1 MHSPIGSGGLLAG
14 VVLESM
20 ALLKPAPR
28 TAIVLALLWCCA
40 LIGFAASDN
49 YPVALALLFAAGF
62 LELTFNA
69 MAQTL
74 VQLNA
79 HEEIR
84 GRTLGLFNMASL
96 RLRAFSGVTVGLI
109 GSLIGVH
116 WSLAL
121 SALVLVA
128 ITCVLLWVGQGPA
141 GSDGS
146 CNQVGQSWRKR
157 GGPPA
162 EQLGCTS
169 SRRGTWRSRNEK
181 PLDAFDDRTQ
191 LITRNLDRFKE
202 PGPSRGMGGY

>member
-1 MHSPIGSGGLLAG
+1 MLFAADAAGGLLAG
-14 VVLESM
+14 VVLERM

-49 YPVALALLFAAGF
+49 YQVALALLFAAGF

-69 MAQTL
+69 MVQTL

-84 GRTLGLFNMASL
+84 GRTLGLFKMASL
-96 RLRAFSGVTVGLI
+96 GLRAFSAVTVGLI

-146 CNQVGQSWRKR
+146 CNQGRSEL
-157 GGPPA
+157 A
-162 EQLGCTS
+162 EKGRTS
-169 SRRGTWRSRNEK
+169 GRRTWMHIFEEGD
-181 PLDAFDDRTQ
+181 LA
-191 LITRNLDRFKE
+191 IAE
-202 PGPSRGMGGY
+202 